1 MKNYFLTLLISVF
14 IVNSLDAQE
23 DVEEVEGE
31 GGERE

>member
-23 DVEEVEGE
+23 DLEEVVVT
-31 GGERE
+31 